1 MGGEIMLKMNR
12 WLFFYN
18 NVGIII
24 GLLTLSGCATQSVTM
39 IQQPFEYDKYRTVQI
54 TPCVNRT
61 DYKGTH
67 DLATEATRTF
77 NNKVRESGV
86 FEIVPDAKFVLTCDI
101 ERFEEGSALKRW
113 AMEGGATQAQVVVM
127 VWQKP
132 DDRLLGTFRA
142 EASVKFGGLYTI
154 GADHYIFGAAFNDI
168 VKQLK
173 SWVQANEPRGPV
185 GSVK

>member
-1 MGGEIMLKMNR
+1 MFKILEK
-12 WLFFYN
+12 LFSYCAL
-18 NVGIII
+18 GILV
-24 GLLTLSGCATQSVTM
+24 GLLVLSGCATQSATI
-39 IQQPFEYDKYRTVQI
+39 IQQPFESGKYRRVQL

-61 DYKGTH
+61 DYKGSH

-77 NNKVRESGV
+77 TDKMRDSGR
-86 FEIVPDAKFVLTCDI
+86 FEIAPGAKLVLTCDI

-132 DDRLLGTFRA
+132 DDKVLATFRT
-142 EASVKFGGLYTI
+142 EASVKSGGLYTI

-168 VKQLK
+168 IKQLK
-173 SWVQANEPRGPV
+173 AWVKGDEPAKLE

>member
-1 MGGEIMLKMNR
+1 
-12 WLFFYN
+12 
-18 NVGIII
+18 
-24 GLLTLSGCATQSVTM
+24 M
-39 IQQPFEYDKYRTVQI
+39 IQQPFEFDRHRTVQI
-54 TPCVNRT
+54 TPCIDRT

-77 NNKVRESGV
+77 TNKVRESGL

-101 ERFEEGSALKRW
+101 ERFEEGSAVKRW
-113 AMEGGATQAQVVVM
+113 AMEGGATLAQVVVM

-132 DDRLLGTFRA
+132 DDKVLGTFRA

-154 GADHYIFGAAFNDI
+154 GADHYIFGVAFSNI
-168 VKQLK
+168 IKQLK
-173 SWVQANEPRGPV
+173 AWVKGDEPGKPE

>member
-1 MGGEIMLKMNR
+1 MLKIGR
-12 WLFFYN
+12 WLFLYH
-18 NVGIII
+18 II
-24 GLLTLSGCATQSVTM
+24 GIVTGLLALSGCTTQSATM
-39 IQQPFEYDKYRTVQI
+39 IQQPFESGKYRTVQI
-54 TPCVNRT
+54 TRCVNRT
-61 DYKGTH
+61 DYMGTH
-67 DLATEATRTF
+67 DLESEATRTF
-77 NNKVRESGV
+77 TNKVRESGL
-86 FEIVPDAKFVLTCDI
+86 FEIVPDAKIVLTCDI

-113 AMEGGATQAQVVVM
+113 AMEGGATQAQVVVI

-132 DDRLLGTFRA
+132 DDKLLATFRA